1 MIHQTE
7 ILVNLVANIT
17 TLVCLVLFYIYL
29 FGDHTKSVAR
39 WTFIRHW
46 SLRGGMLFMIG
57 GTFFNTLTL
66 STPDWSEIML
76 NFGLALLMIWV
87 VLFHRNLFRNKSEV
101 K

>member
-1 MIHQTE
+1 MMYPTE
-7 ILVNLVANIT
+7 ILVNLLANII

-29 FGDHTKSVAR
+29 FGDHTKAIAN

-66 STPDWSEIML
+66 STPSWSEIIL
-76 NFGLALLMIWV
+76 NVGLALLMIWV
-87 VLFHRNLFRNKSEV
+87 VLFHRNIFREKAT